1 MRKTSVQ
8 KLAFLSLIS
17 VIILVFVGAIVRVT
31 GAGLGCPDWPK
42 CWGELIPPW
51 KVEQVDPASFSDRK
65 LKTFKRKAER
75 LGRDP
80 DLVTR
85 ESPKDDFNP
94 VHTWT
99 EFINRLFALPVTISS
114 LALMIVGWRRK
125 NLPRRV
131 RKCAVMSFGLVIV
144 NALLGAAVVFSGLNT
159 GVITAHLV
167 AAFVLLL
174 LLTFVVWAGVEKGTR
189 LKSID
194 GASRAQVGILLAV
207 VLIEGLLGA
216 QIREMTDDLQ
226 MKFGTDS
233 RAIWIIQIEDSIV
246 FLIHRSFSWVI
257 FGAAL
262 FAGWKVKWRGLVP
275 RSILVIVF
283 AFMLMGLFFSY
294 VQINAVVQ
302 VLHVG
307 LASVLVSLVF
317 YWWLAANQGGQRA

>member
-1 MRKTSVQ
+1 MRRTGVQ
-8 KLAFLSLIS
+8 RLAFLSLVF

-65 LKTFKRKAER
+65 LQTFKNKAER

-85 ESPKDDFNP
+85 ESLKDDFNP

-114 LALMIVGWRRK
+114 LALLVAGLRNKR
-125 NLPRRV
+125 LSGRV
-131 RKCAVMSFGLVIV
+131 RKCAVMGFVLVMV
-144 NALLGAAVVFSGLNT
+144 NALLGAAVVFSGLHT
-159 GVITAHLV
+159 GVITAHLI
-167 AAFVLLL
+167 AAFILLL
-174 LLTFVVWAGVEKGTR
+174 LLTYVVWAGAEKGSKLR
-189 LKSID
+189 SID
-194 GASRAQVGILLAV
+194 GATRGQVGILLAV
-207 VLIEGLLGA
+207 VLLEGFLGA
-216 QIREMTDDLQ
+216 QIREMTDELQ

-233 RAIWIIQIEDSIV
+233 RESWIMQIEDSLV
-246 FLIHRSFSWVI
+246 FLVHRSFSWVI

-262 FAGWKVKWRGLVP
+262 FVGWKVGWRGVVP
-275 RSILVIVF
+275 RLVLVIVF
-283 AFMLMGLFFSY
+283 AFMLMGIIFTH

-317 YWWLAANQGGQRA
+317 YWWLAANQGGRRA